1 MPVNRLNPESVEK
14 YNQYQ
19 KKNQKE
25 HWKRYYK
32 YDADGKRKYYMY
44 KKISNIF
51 RNILLE
57 N

>member
-19 KKNQKE
+19 KKYQKE

-32 YDADGKRKYYMY
+32 YDAEGKRKYYTY
-44 KKISNIF
+44 KKISSIF